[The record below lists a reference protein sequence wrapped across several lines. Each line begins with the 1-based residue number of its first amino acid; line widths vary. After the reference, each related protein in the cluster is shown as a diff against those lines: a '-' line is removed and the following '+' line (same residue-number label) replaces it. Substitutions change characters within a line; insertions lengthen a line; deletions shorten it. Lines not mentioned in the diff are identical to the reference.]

1 MFCSHCG
8 AQIAPDAAFCSVCG
22 KATSGL
28 PGAVNLDKPGRPG
41 PAPETP
47 DGIPDGVKGWSWGA
61 FFLNGIW
68 AIGNR
73 TWIGLLAFVPY
84 VGFLVSFWLGFK
96 GREMAWKNRQWDS
109 LEHFNRVQR
118 RWSQWGIGVM
128 AAFLVLGVLAG
139 LWMPDPMHDPKAQH
153 RTEARTAS
161 DGASDGAGDAGVTA
175 RGLVDSNADDL
186 PASLST
192 VAGLLDR
199 RTNADGSRAVTL
211 GGRVLFSGE
220 DAGWQFPLRSFAL
233 SGGREAILMASSG
246 GRGNS
251 CETLF
256 FFLLADASGVRPTP
270 LFGTCAA
277 RGSFVQRGDVIEL
290 ELPDVSGASTFA
302 LENGV
307 VSRDGH
313 ALSLTGLN
321 DPAR

>member
-8 AQIAPDAAFCSVCG
+8 AQMAPDAAFCSVCG
-22 KATSGL
+22 HKAGSDTHA
-28 PGAVNLDKPGRPG
+28 AVNLDKPLP
-41 PAPETP
+41 PPPDTP
-47 DGIPDGVKGWSWGA
+47 QGIPDGVKGWSWGA

-84 VGFLVSFWLGFK
+84 LGWIVAIWLGFK
-96 GREMAWKNRQWDS
+96 GREMAWKNKQWDS

-118 RWSQWGIGVM
+118 RWSQWGVGVM
-128 AAFLVLGVLAG
+128 ITAIVLGILAA
-139 LWMPDPMHDPKAQH
+139 LV
-153 RTEARTAS
+153 
-161 DGASDGAGDAGVTA
+161 DAGNADNAGYQESPAVVQAPADTGADPVTE
-175 RGLVDSNADDL
+175 RGLIDSNADNL

-199 RTNADGSRAVTL
+199 RTAADGSRAVTL

-233 SGGREAILMASSG
+233 SGGKEAILMASSG

-270 LFGTCAA
+270 MFGTCSA
-277 RGSFVQRGDVIEL
+277 RGSFVQRGDSITL
-290 ELPDVSGASTFA
+290 ELPDVSGSSTIV
-302 LENGV
+302 LRDGV
-307 VSRDGH
+307 VVEDGH
-313 ALSLTGLN
+313 TVSLTGMN
-321 DPAR
+321 DPSR

>member
-8 AQIAPDAAFCSVCG
+8 AQMAPDAAFCSVCG
-22 KATSGL
+22 HKAGGET
-28 PGAVNLDKPGRPG
+28 PAAVNLDKRGA
-41 PAPETP
+41 PAPAPQIPE
-47 DGIPDGVKGWSWGA
+47 GIPDGVKGWSWGA

-84 VGFLVSFWLGFK
+84 LGWLVAIWLGFK
-96 GREMAWKNRQWDS
+96 GREMAWKNKQWDS

-118 RWSQWGIGVM
+118 RWSQWGVGIM
-128 AAFLVLGVLAG
+128 IAAALLGVLAA
-139 LWMPDPMHDPKAQH
+139 LVAPEEVLYPESPAATQ
-153 RTEARTAS
+153 ARTQAQ
-161 DGASDGAGDAGVTA
+161 GDSGGEPVTE
-175 RGLVDSNADDL
+175 RGLVDSNADNL

-199 RTNADGSRAVTL
+199 RTNADGSRAITL

-220 DAGWQFPLRSFAL
+220 DAGWQFPLRSFNL

-256 FFLLADASGVRPTP
+256 FFLLADASGVEPTP
-270 LFGTCAA
+270 MFGTCSA
-277 RGSFVQRGDVIEL
+277 RGSFVQRGDTVEL
-290 ELPDVSGASTFA
+290 ELPDVSGASTVV
-302 LENGV
+302 LRDGV
-307 VSRDGH
+307 VVEDGQVV
-313 ALSLTGLN
+313 SLTGMN
-321 DPAR
+321 DPSR

>member
-8 AQIAPDAAFCSVCG
+8 AQMAPDAAFCSVCG
-22 KATSGL
+22 KAAGSTPS
-28 PGAVNLDKPGRPG
+28 PVSLDKPSS
-41 PAPETP
+41 PAPQAP

-61 FFLNGIW
+61 FLLNWIW

-73 TWIGLLAFVPY
+73 SWIGLLSLVPY
-84 VGFLVSFWLGFK
+84 LGWIMVFWLGFK

-118 RWSQWGIGVM
+118 KWSQWGIGITI
-128 AAFLVLGVLAG
+128 AAIVLAI
-139 LWMPDPMHDPKAQH
+139 LAAMVTPALEDY
-153 RTEARTAS
+153 ARTNG
-161 DGASDGAGDAGVTA
+161 GATAQDDAGPAPANDASVTA
-175 RGLVDSNADDL
+175 RGIVDSNADNL

-199 RTNADGSRAVTL
+199 RTAADGSRALTL

-220 DAGWQFPLRSFAL
+220 DAGWQFPLRSFTL
-233 SGGREAILMASSG
+233 SGGKEAILMASSG

-270 LFGTCAA
+270 MFGTCAA
-277 RGSFVQRGDVIEL
+277 RGSFVQRGDMIEL
-290 ELPDVSGASTFA
+290 DLPDLSGNSTFV
-302 LENGV
+302 LRDGV
-307 VSRDGH
+307 VTEDGQVV
-313 ALSLTGLN
+313 SLTGMN

>member
-8 AQIAPDAAFCSVCG
+8 AQMAPDAAFCSVCG
-22 KATSGL
+22 RKAGSDT
-28 PGAVNLDKPGRPG
+28 PPAVNLDKPGSPP
-41 PAPETP
+41 PAAP

-84 VGFLVSFWLGFK
+84 IGWLVAFWLGFK
-96 GREMAWKNRQWDS
+96 GREMAWKNRKWDS

-118 RWSQWGIGVM
+118 RWSQWGVGVM
-128 AAFLVLGVLAG
+128 IAALILGVVATLAV
-139 LWMPDPMHDPKAQH
+139 PDAALYPEAPRATQAQEDAHDDTV
-153 RTEARTAS
+153 TE
-161 DGASDGAGDAGVTA
+161 
-175 RGLVDSNADDL
+175 RGLIDSNADNL

-256 FFLLADASGVRPTP
+256 FFLLADASGIEPTP
-270 LFGTCAA
+270 MFGTCSA
-277 RGSFVQRGDVIEL
+277 RGSFVQRGDTIEL
-290 ELPDVSGASTFA
+290 ELPDVSGASTVV
-302 LENGV
+302 LRDGV
-307 VSRDGH
+307 VVEDGQMV
-313 ALSLTGLN
+313 SLTGMN
-321 DPAR
+321 DPSR

>member
-8 AQIAPDAAFCSVCG
+8 AQIAPDAVFCSVCG
-22 KATSGL
+22 NKAGGET
-28 PGAVNLDKPGRPG
+28 PAAVNLDKRGA
-41 PAPETP
+41 PAPQTP
-47 DGIPDGVKGWSWGA
+47 EGLPDGVKGWSWGA

-84 VGFLVSFWLGFK
+84 LGWLVAIWLGFK
-96 GREMAWKNRQWDS
+96 GREMAWKNRKWDS

-118 RWSQWGIGVM
+118 RWSQWGVGIM
-128 AAFLVLGVLAG
+128 IAAALLGVLAA
-139 LWMPDPMHDPKAQH
+139 LVAPEEVLYPESPAATRSEAQ
-153 RTEARTAS
+153 TDS
-161 DGASDGAGDAGVTA
+161 DGEPVTE
-175 RGLVDSNADDL
+175 RGLVDSNADNL

-220 DAGWQFPLRSFAL
+220 DASWQFPLRSFAL

-256 FFLLADASGVRPTP
+256 FFLLADASGVKPTP
-270 LFGTCAA
+270 MFGTCSA
-277 RGSFVQRGDVIEL
+277 RGSFVQRGDTIEL
-290 ELPDVSGASTFA
+290 ELPDVSGAST
-302 LENGV
+302 V
-307 VSRDGH
+307 VLRDGV
-313 ALSLTGLN
+313 LVEDGQVVSLTGMN
-321 DPAR
+321 DPSR

>member
-8 AQIAPDAAFCSVCG
+8 AQMAPDAAFCSVCG
-22 KATSGL
+22 HKAGSEA
-28 PGAVNLDKPGRPG
+28 PAAVNLDKRDAPVPVPG
-41 PAPETP
+41 TP
-47 DGIPDGVKGWSWGA
+47 DGMPDGVKGWSWGA

-84 VGFLVSFWLGFK
+84 LGWIVAIWLGFK
-96 GREMAWKNRQWDS
+96 GREMAWKNKQWDS

-118 RWSQWGIGVM
+118 RWSQWGIGIMIAFTLLMVVGAFVAPEEALYEEPP
-128 AAFLVLGVLAG
+128 AATQTRADTDGGPV
-139 LWMPDPMHDPKAQH
+139 
-153 RTEARTAS
+153 TE
-161 DGASDGAGDAGVTA
+161 
-175 RGLVDSNADDL
+175 RGLVDSNADKL

-199 RTNADGSRAVTL
+199 RTDANGARALTL

-220 DAGWQFPLRSFAL
+220 DAGWQFPLRSFTL
-233 SGGREAILMASSG
+233 SGGKEAILMASSG

-270 LFGTCAA
+270 MFGTCSA
-277 RGSFVQRGDVIEL
+277 RGSFVQRGDTIEL
-290 ELPDVSGASTFA
+290 ELPDVSGASTIV
-302 LENGV
+302 LKDGV
-307 VSRDGH
+307 VTEDGQV
-313 ALSLTGLN
+313 LSLTGMN
-321 DPAR
+321 DPSR

>member
-8 AQIAPDAAFCSVCG
+8 AQMAPDAAFCSVCG
-22 KATSGL
+22 HKAGSDTHA
-28 PGAVNLDKPGRPG
+28 AVNLDKPRP
-41 PAPETP
+41 PTP
-47 DGIPDGVKGWSWGA
+47 DTPQGIPDGVKGWSWGA

-84 VGFLVSFWLGFK
+84 LGWIVAIWLGFK
-96 GREMAWKNRQWDS
+96 GREMAWKNKQWDS

-118 RWSQWGIGVM
+118 RWSQWGVGVM
-128 AAFLVLGVLAG
+128 IAAIVLGILAA
-139 LWMPDPMHDPKAQH
+139 LV
-153 RTEARTAS
+153 
-161 DGASDGAGDAGVTA
+161 DAGNADQAGYQESPAVVQAPADTEDDPVTE
-175 RGLVDSNADDL
+175 RGLIDSNADNL

-199 RTNADGSRAVTL
+199 RTAADGSRAVTL

-233 SGGREAILMASSG
+233 SGGKEAILMASSG

-270 LFGTCAA
+270 MFGTCSA
-277 RGSFVQRGDVIEL
+277 RGSFVQRGDSITL
-290 ELPDVSGASTFA
+290 ELPDVSGSSTIV
-302 LENGV
+302 LRDGV
-307 VSRDGH
+307 VVEDGQTV
-313 ALSLTGLN
+313 SLTGMN
-321 DPAR
+321 DPSR

>member
-8 AQIAPDAAFCSVCG
+8 AQMAPDAAFCSVCG
-22 KATSGL
+22 RKAGSDA
-28 PGAVNLDKPGRPG
+28 PAAVNLDKHGA
-41 PAPETP
+41 PAPAPPTP
-47 DGIPDGVKGWSWGA
+47 EGIPDGVKGWSWGA

-84 VGFLVSFWLGFK
+84 LGWLVAIWLGFK
-96 GREMAWKNRQWDS
+96 GREMAWKNKQWDS

-118 RWSQWGIGVM
+118 RWSQWGVGIM
-128 AAFLVLGVLAG
+128 IAAALLGVLAA
-139 LWMPDPMHDPKAQH
+139 LVAPEDALYPEPPAATQAQD
-153 RTEARTAS
+153 RPGA
-161 DGASDGAGDAGVTA
+161 DGEPVTA
-175 RGLVDSNADDL
+175 RGLVDSNADNL

-220 DAGWQFPLRSFAL
+220 DAGWQFPLRSFTL
-233 SGGREAILMASSG
+233 SGGREAVLMASSG

-256 FFLLADASGVRPTP
+256 FFLLADAAGVRPTP
-270 LFGTCAA
+270 MFGTCSA
-277 RGSFVQRGDVIEL
+277 RGSFVQRGDTIAL
-290 ELPDVSGASTFA
+290 ELPDVSGNSTFV
-302 LENGV
+302 LRDGV
-307 VSRDGH
+307 VTEDGQVV
-313 ALSLTGLN
+313 SLTGMN
-321 DPAR
+321 DPSR

>member
-1 MFCSHCG
+1 MHCSHCG
-8 AQIAPDAAFCSVCG
+8 AQIAPDAAFCPVCG
-22 KATSGL
+22 HKAGSDA
-28 PGAVNLDKPGRPG
+28 PAAVNLDKRGA

-47 DGIPDGVKGWSWGA
+47 EGIPDGVKGWSWGA

-84 VGFLVSFWLGFK
+84 IGWIVAFWLGFK
-96 GREMAWKNRQWDS
+96 GREMAWKNKKWDS
-109 LEHFNRVQR
+109 LDHFNRVQR
-118 RWSQWGIGVM
+118 RWSQWGVGIM
-128 AAFLVLGVLAG
+128 IAAALLGVLAA
-139 LWMPDPMHDPKAQH
+139 LVAPEEALYPEAPAATQPQAQDDTGGAPV
-153 RTEARTAS
+153 TE
-161 DGASDGAGDAGVTA
+161 
-175 RGLVDSNADDL
+175 RGLIDSNADNL

-256 FFLLADASGVRPTP
+256 FFLLADASGIKPTP
-270 LFGTCAA
+270 MFGTCSA
-277 RGSFVQRGDVIEL
+277 RGSFVQRGDTIEL
-290 ELPDVSGASTFA
+290 ELPDVSGASTVV
-302 LENGV
+302 LSDGV
-307 VSRDGH
+307 VVEDGQVV
-313 ALSLTGLN
+313 SLTGMN
-321 DPAR
+321 DPSR